1 MTTKL
6 IVFDVDGTL
15 SPFNKSC
22 EDFRASE
29 EVKEQKFQR
38 DQLVKL
44 ILQLKETLGIKF
56 YVITRCSLKKNII
69 LNDDYYSPIV
79 KAVGAKNVF
88 GAARYKDI
96 SPADF
101 KNRFDKLSK
110 IKKIKLNRLIWA
122 YKKTE
127 FIKTLCEEHKIIDT
141 SNAVLIDDD
150 GMNTYIAYKNG
161 ISTAHSSLR
170 HVGIDY
176 SLNIVKTIAKNGKLD
191 NQFSKYFFQKDLK
204 AQLKLKS
211 TEESEKTRIKKNLQK
226 MSDKLSK
233 RPHLRN
239 TIKELQTECS
249 LFESIIEDIISISG
263 EIKLNNVASFG

>member
-1 MTTKL
+1 MNIKL

-22 EDFRASE
+22 EDFRDSE

-44 ILQLKETLGIKF
+44 ILQLKENLGIKF
-56 YVITRCSLKKNII
+56 YIITRCSLKRNII
-69 LNDDYYSPIV
+69 INDEYYTPLV
-79 KAVGAKNVF
+79 KAVGAENVF
-88 GAARYKDI
+88 GAARYRDI

-101 KNRFDKLSK
+101 KSKYDKLSK
-110 IKKIKLNRLIWA
+110 VKKIKLNRLIWA
-122 YKKTE
+122 YKKTN
-127 FIKTLCEEHKIIDT
+127 FIKTLCEEHKITDT

-161 ISTAHSSLR
+161 LSAAHSSLR

-176 SLNIVKTIAKNGKLD
+176 SLNIIKNIAKNGKLD
-191 NQFSKYFFQKDLK
+191 NQFHKYFFQKDLK
-204 AQLKLKS
+204 DALRLKS
-211 TEESEKTRIKKNLQK
+211 TLESEKTRIKKNLQK

-239 TIKELQTECS
+239 TIKDLVSEYS
-249 LFESIIEDIISISG
+249 LFESIIKDVISISG
-263 EIKLNNVASFG
+263 EIKLNNVVSFY